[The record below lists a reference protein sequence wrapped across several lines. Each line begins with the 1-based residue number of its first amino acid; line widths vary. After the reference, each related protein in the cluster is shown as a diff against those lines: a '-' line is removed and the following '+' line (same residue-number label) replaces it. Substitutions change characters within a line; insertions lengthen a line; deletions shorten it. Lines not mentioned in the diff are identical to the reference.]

1 MGKRPTKRSDREVT
15 ERAVNWETSFLVEE
29 EVMKKMLVVFLFLLL
44 ISTTTFAAGKVTL
57 SWWTEWSADTWHQAV
72 DQTVKK
78 FNEQNPNI
86 EIVPRYIENEAFF
99 TTMRTAFAGG
109 QPPDIF
115 QHESYNQ
122 LFQFVRPGQVLDI
135 TDFCD
140 TIKNRMITGSD
151 ISQRYKGRVWG
162 VPITVIPWSQIFYN
176 VDLLKQYN
184 ISPPGTW
191 DEFLA
196 DCEFFKQKGI
206 APIAIGNKYG
216 WMGSTF
222 LYALLARWAGTD
234 RVNLAVM
241 RKPGVHW
248 TDPDFVQ
255 SAKFFEDLCKKGYF
269 SEGKVTDDIG
279 TAAAQ
284 FAQGKSPF
292 MHTGSFLVDIINS
305 MAAPNFHYDVFPFPQ
320 IKGQK
325 GDPREIAWML
335 EGLSISKATKYPE
348 QAKRFLEFWTRP
360 EIARALS
367 TTSPATLLAIKGAMD
382 PDKVKPITLKIVNE
396 MLVPSTKK
404 MALLD
409 HTTPPE
415 VGEENVIL
423 GSISVMTGDLTA
435 EQWMANI
442 EKAAAKYEPTAE
454 F

>member
-1 MGKRPTKRSDREVT
+1 MKRFSL
-15 ERAVNWETSFLVEE
+15 AC
-29 EVMKKMLVVFLFLLL
+29 LLL
-44 ISTTTFAAGKVTL
+44 LATFAVAFGGGKQEGTAAQKVTL
-57 SWWTEWSADTWHQAV
+57 SWWTEWSSDAWHDAVVDTVA
-72 DQTVKK
+72 K
-78 FNEQNPNI
+78 FNQQHPNI
-86 EIVPRYIENEAFF
+86 QIVPRYIENEAFF

-115 QHESYNQ
+115 QHESFNQ

-135 TDFCD
+135 TDLWTTVKD
-140 TIKNRMITGSD
+140 RMVAGSE
-151 ISQRYKGRVWG
+151 ISQQYKGRVWG
-162 VPITVIPWSQIFYN
+162 IPINVIPWSQIFYN
-176 VDLLKQYN
+176 VDLLKQYGA
-184 ISPPGTW
+184 SPPATW

-196 DCEFFKQKGI
+196 DCEFAKQKGL

-222 LYALLARWAGTD
+222 LYALLVRWAGTD
-234 RVNLAVM
+234 RVNQAVM

-255 SAKFFEDLCKKGYF
+255 SAKFFEDLNKKGYF
-269 SEGKVTDDIG
+269 APGKVTDDIG

-284 FAQGKSPF
+284 FIQGKSPF
-292 MHTGSFLVDIINS
+292 MHTGSFLVDMLQQ
-305 MAAPNFHYDVFPFPQ
+305 MAPPDFHYDVFPFPQ
-320 IKGQK
+320 IKGQH
-325 GDPREIAWML
+325 GDPKEIAWML

-348 QAKRFLEFWTRP
+348 QAKAFLEYWTRLDT
-360 EIARALS
+360 ARPMS
-367 TTSPATLLAIKGAMD
+367 TTSPGTMLVIKGAMD
-382 PDKVKPITLKIVNE
+382 PARVNPLTMKIYRE
-396 MLVPSTKK
+396 MVEPATKK

-442 EKAAAKYEPTAE
+442 EKAAAKYEPTVE